1 MLAARSPHAIDT
13 LAAWQGALLE
23 IGTLGEKLGDSIEH
37 DDLVGAIATM
47 MQLRRARSAVSRV
60 ESSTKNL
67 DELDL
72 DAVRMVR
79 MSVARTRGVDEIMRQ
94 WLGRDLPADGK
105 LLASPIGIAVLADA
119 MLPASWDFERDL
131 VVLVGSEL
139 APVAQL
145 LADVGQHR
153 IILLGEGDLPANAI
167 SARSLEEVVLA
178 IRTMTPM
185 APTQVAL
192 RASTTADRELVDSC
206 SAAARDGLADL
217 RVHQNTVRSFSR
229 TWIEQGAGNLPAL
242 ARWPSVEQVGD
253 AFAGKPMVIVAPGPS
268 LARNIDQLRSLQ
280 GRAVICC
287 FSHSLKPVLAAG
299 VTPDVIVSVD
309 PQDVRYHFAGCDTS
323 RSYLVNGAT
332 VHPSLFDMP
341 ARGKLAL
348 AANGP
353 IDDWLF
359 DALGSSPQVVGGGSV
374 ATSAFSLALRWK
386 CDPII
391 FLGLDLSFP
400 GGQYY
405 VATSSDGEARA
416 ELNPDGTMKVAGWSR
431 GFQAMK
437 AGGGPAAVAERVV
450 ELPGWHGG
458 TVPSSFMFALFHRW
472 FVETMRTVTT
482 TVYNCTEGGSRIEGM
497 QHVPFA
503 DVRASLGDGVDAQ
516 AVLAHTVASVDA
528 ERRTA
533 KVAHQLA
540 SHLSRLRRARGL
552 AIHANMLIARGGAER
567 DLVRTEKALVDTLA
581 PLEFASLLAQREVE
595 RAIEVAA
602 HEGGFADFLVA
613 SSALLATVVDVI
625 DQLVPILS
633 ATHAE
638 MGRSRA

>member
-1 MLAARSPHAIDT
+1 
-13 LAAWQGALLE
+13 
-23 IGTLGEKLGDSIEH
+23 
-37 DDLVGAIATM
+37 

-67 DELDL
+67 DVLDL
-72 DAVRMVR
+72 ETVRVVR
-79 MSVARTRGVDEIMRQ
+79 TAAARTRGVDEMMRQ
-94 WLGRDLPADGK
+94 WLARELPADAK
-105 LLASPIGIAVLADA
+105 LLASPLGIAVLADA
-119 MLPASWDFERDL
+119 LLPTSWDFERDL
-131 VVLVGSEL
+131 VVLVGAEL
-139 APVAQL
+139 APVAHL
-145 LADVGQHR
+145 LADVGQQR
-153 IILLGEGDLPANAI
+153 MIVLGEGELPASAI
-167 SARSLEEVVLA
+167 GTRSLEEVVLA

-192 RASTTADRELVDSC
+192 RASTTADRELVEKC

-229 TWIEQGAGNLPAL
+229 TWIEQGTANLPAL

-253 AFAGKPMVIVAPGPS
+253 ALAGKPIVIVAPGPS

-309 PQDVRYHFAGCDTS
+309 PQDVRYHFAGCDLS
-323 RSYLVNGAT
+323 GSYLVNGAT
-332 VHPSLFDMP
+332 VHPSLFELP

-405 VATSSDGEARA
+405 VSTSSDGDARA
-416 ELNPDGTMKVAGWSR
+416 ELAEDGTMKVAGWSS
-431 GFQAMK
+431 GFHAMK
-437 AGGGPAAVAERVV
+437 AGGGPAAVAERIV

-472 FVETMRTVTT
+472 FVETMRGVDATVF
-482 TVYNCTEGGSRIEGM
+482 NCTEGGAWIEGM
-497 QHVPFA
+497 RHRPFA
-503 DVRASLGDGVDAQ
+503 EVRASLSTTVDAS
-516 AVLAHTVASVDA
+516 AVLAQTVAGVAA
-528 ERRTA
+528 EHRTA
-533 KVAHQLA
+533 MVAGQLA
-540 SHLSRLRRARGL
+540 SHLARLRRARGL
-552 AIHANMLIARGGAER
+552 AIHANKLIARGGSER
-567 DLVRTEKALVDTLA
+567 DLNRTEQALVATLA

-602 HEGGFADFLVA
+602 HDGGFADFLVA
-613 SSALLATVVDVI
+613 SSALFATVVDVI

-633 ATHAE
+633 AAQTE
-638 MGRSRA
+638 LGRPRAQ